1 MERQRSSGRKGLFVL
16 VDLSWMCGFVFERML
31 DVGTGAEDGVGA
43 WWKVLV
49 LVVVLKR
56 RHCSADFVTQI
67 AGYRG

>member
-1 MERQRSSGRKGLFVL
+1 MDRQRSSSRKGLVVL
-16 VDLSWMCGFVFERML
+16 VDLSWMCGFVFERVL

-49 LVVVLKR
+49 LVLKR